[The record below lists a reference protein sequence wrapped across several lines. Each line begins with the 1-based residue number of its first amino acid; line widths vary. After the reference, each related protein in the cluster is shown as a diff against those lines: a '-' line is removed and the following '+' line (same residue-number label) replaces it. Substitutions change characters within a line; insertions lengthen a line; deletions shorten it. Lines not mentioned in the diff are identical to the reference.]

1 LAPAP
6 PKVAGQRMQYALKF
20 STGLLILL
28 TLVGCATSSGTVK
41 NASPVSLAKPLSL
54 DFILVETSSSLGEL
68 KTEKRRV
75 NDAIISGL
83 NETGLFTQVSANQ
96 SDAGD
101 ANGIKVHANIVE
113 IREVS
118 DNARSWVGGWAG
130 RARILVQVTVSDL
143 KSGAPVETFE
153 AEGQSGGS
161 AKSGTT
167 DEAIQEAASQI
178 VAEVVKINS
187 QTSQ

>member
-1 LAPAP
+1 
-6 PKVAGQRMQYALKF
+6 MQYILKF
-20 STGLLILL
+20 TTVLFVLLI
-28 TLVGCATSSGTVK
+28 LVGCASSSGTVK
-41 NASPVSLAKPLSL
+41 NASPVAISKPVSL

-68 KTEKRRV
+68 KTEKRQV

-83 NETGLFTQVSANQ
+83 NETGLFAQVSGNQ
-96 SDAGD
+96 TDAAD
-101 ANGIKVHANIVE
+101 ANGIKVKASITA

-118 DNARSWVGGWAG
+118 DDARSWVGGWAG

-143 KSGAPVETFE
+143 KSGAPIETFE

-187 QTSQ
+187 ETTQ